1 MSFSILSKR
10 DEFGYPLKFDI
21 ASAAD
26 LNTIETSYDNP
37 LGKGDRRGLIGTTD
51 AGWPRGGATG
61 QDLINGNR
69 LENYSIQN
77 NISVVGCYTIFD
89 FGTELVISEATWF
102 STPGDNSG
110 YWNVVG
116 SYDSVTWSQPLCA
129 ADVNLLPNA
138 IFDMSSNN
146 TRYRYYKFYGVSG
159 SLGDYYFREIE
170 FKISI

>member
-1 MSFSILSKR
+1 MSFSLLSNR
-10 DEFGYPLKFDI
+10 DEFGYSLKFDT
-21 ASAAD
+21 ASAAE

-37 LGKGDRRGLIGTTD
+37 LGKGDRTGLIVTTD
-51 AGWPRGGATG
+51 AGWPRSSATG
-61 QDLINGNR
+61 QDLINGVRN
-69 LENYSIQN
+69 EAIAIQN
-77 NISVVGCYTIFD
+77 SISAVGCYTIFD

-102 STPGDNSG
+102 SYAGDNSG

-116 SYDSVTWSQPLCA
+116 SQDSVTWSQPLCA
-129 ADVNLLPNA
+129 ADVNVVPNA

-159 SLGDYYFREIE
+159 SLGEYYFGEIE